1 MALRPSG
8 DRLLRA
14 CFYLFGIVV
23 LLQCLWVTIAV
34 LTCVMLIYQRA
45 YPLGACADLSTRAS
59 AVFSEALAGIL
70 ALLLA
75 ARPPTPPPDG

>member
-1 MALRPSG
+1 
-8 DRLLRA
+8 
-14 CFYLFGIVV
+14 
-23 LLQCLWVTIAV
+23 VTIAV